1 MYDFN
6 SSLFRAALIGAVLSL
21 PFKIIGIW
29 RAARNEQ
36 KGWFAALLLINSLGL
51 LELIYL
57 FYFSR
62 AKTKD

>member
-1 MYDFN
+1 M
-6 SSLFRAALIGAVLSL
+6 LLGAVLSL

-36 KGWFAALLLINSLGL
+36 KGWFAVLLLVNSLGL

-57 FYFSR
+57 FYFSQ